1 MLLGIYSISLV
12 THPIALVCAFP
23 FFLFSNSSIAITQP
37 LLEMNQWFGRLKVWE
52 NRFCSPFSKSNL
64 LSPPHSV
71 TTHTSSFNVLH
82 HQGHSGNFS
91 TQKMQFKIH
100 NSKWVLWI
108 RPIILLSVFKSDMI
122 FPFHK
127 KVGKFFDPILTTVQ
141 DEERDKRSLSQSG
154 VNNDTLLHA

>member
-1 MLLGIYSISLV
+1 MLLLGIYSISLV

-64 LSPPHSV
+64 LSPHSQSPL
-71 TTHTSSFNVLH
+71 TSSFNVH
-82 HQGHSGNFS
+82 HQGTVAHFRSKKCHYFEEYTS
-91 TQKMQFKIH
+91 KIVH
-100 NSKWVLWI
+100 YQ
-108 RPIILLSVFKSDMI
+108 MYI
-122 FPFHK
+122 FA
-127 KVGKFFDPILTTVQ
+127 PILTTVQ
-141 DEERDKRSLSQSG
+141 ERDKRSLSQSS